1 MNYKQLKTLKLL
13 IETGSYTKTAEI
25 LNYTQSNISQ
35 QISQLENELESS
47 LFINHNKSVIQTD
60 FLKNIMPLINDYI
73 DVHEQIINISKYEN
87 SRGKIKIA
95 APESLLT
102 SGLSNFIKYFLE
114 SYPEIDIDLFNN
126 TCSFNQQQLL
136 NGNVDIAFVVNEDI
150 TNKYL
155 QKHKL
160 DDEQIVLVAHMDAP
174 DTLDLL
180 LKDNTFNHLIIN
192 EKDSTYR
199 QMFEKY
205 IFKND
210 YHISKTTEMWS
221 IDSIKSLITQRIGF
235 SVLPFRNVKNEIEN
249 RKLKIIKTDQPFP
262 LFQSFA
268 LVKKKNWTNP
278 ILNLFL
284 KEIKNFNN

>member
-268 LVKKKNWTNP
+268 LVKKKTGQIP
-278 ILNLFL
+278 Y
-284 KEIKNFNN
+284 

>member
-35 QISQLENELESS
+35 QISQLENELENS

-205 IFKND
+205 IFNND

-235 SVLPFRNVKNEIEN
+235 SVLPFRNVKNEIKN
-249 RKLKIIKTDQPFP
+249 RKLKIIKTDHPFP

-268 LVKKKNWTNP
+268 LVKKKTGQIP
-278 ILNLFL
+278 Y
-284 KEIKNFNN
+284 

>member
-35 QISQLENELESS
+35 QISQLENELENS

>member
-35 QISQLENELESS
+35 QISQLENELENS

-205 IFKND
+205 IFNND

-235 SVLPFRNVKNEIEN
+235 SVLPFRNVKNEIKN
-249 RKLKIIKTDQPFP
+249 RKLKIIKTDHPFP

>member
-1 MNYKQLKTLKLL
+1 MNYKQLKTLKFL
-13 IETGSYTKTAEI
+13 IKTGSYTKTAEI

-35 QISQLENELESS
+35 QISQIENELENS
-47 LFINHNKSVIQTD
+47 LFINHNKSIMQTD
-60 FLKNIMPLINDYI
+60 FFKNIMPLINDYI
-73 DVHEQIINISKYEN
+73 DVYEQIINISKYEN
-87 SRGKIKIA
+87 SRRKIKIA

-102 SGLSNFIKYFLE
+102 SGLSNFIKCFLE
-114 SYPEIDIDLFNN
+114 SYHEIDIDLFNN

-160 DDEQIVLVAHMDAP
+160 DDEQIVLVTHMDAP

-192 EKDSTYR
+192 EKNSTYR

-205 IFKND
+205 IFNND

-249 RKLKIIKTDQPFP
+249 RKSKIE
-262 LFQSFA
+262 
-268 LVKKKNWTNP
+268 N
-278 ILNLFL
+278 
-284 KEIKNFNN
+284 

>member
-35 QISQLENELESS
+35 QISQLENELENS

-160 DDEQIVLVAHMDAP
+160 DDEQIVLIAHMDAP

-268 LVKKKNWTNP
+268 LVKKKNWENT

>member
-1 MNYKQLKTLKLL
+1 MNYKQLKTLKFL
-13 IETGSYTKTAEI
+13 IKTGSYTKTAEI
-25 LNYTQSNISQ
+25 LNYTQSNISH
-35 QISQLENELESS
+35 LENELENS
-47 LFINHNKSVIQTD
+47 LFINHNKSIMQTD

-87 SRGKIKIA
+87 SRRKIKIA

-102 SGLSNFIKYFLE
+102 SGLSNFIKCFLE
-114 SYPEIDIDLFNN
+114 SYHEIDIDLFNN

-136 NGNVDIAFVVNEDI
+136 NGNVDIGFVVNEDI

-160 DDEQIVLVAHMDAP
+160 DDEQIVLVTHMDAP
-174 DTLDLL
+174 DILDLL

-192 EKDSTYR
+192 EKNSTYR

-205 IFKND
+205 IFNND

-249 RKLKIIKTDQPFP
+249 RKLKIIKTDRPFP

-268 LVKKKNWTNP
+268 LVKKKTG
-278 ILNLFL
+278 
-284 KEIKNFNN
+284 